1 MPKLPKFMKK
11 QQKLDPA
18 QQAAVDAQKREVSE
32 LRVFVKDVLYPVVVE
47 VSTSIS
53 DAEMLCDKLC
63 NEIQEGMIK
72 KASHFTLDDL
82 ELSALKDKSDK
93 NRERDILKLFNG
105 MLADK
110 SSLLLQGM
118 RNQIKQSVFTEAQTR
133 SLKDLDVKFYD

>member
-1 MPKLPKFMKK
+1 M
-11 QQKLDPA
+11 QQKRLDD
-18 QQAAVDAQKREVSE
+18 QRKEVSE

-63 NEIQEGMIK
+63 NDIQEAMIK
-72 KASHFTLDDL
+72 KSAGFSLEDL
-82 ELSALKDKSDK
+82 ELPALADKSEK
-93 NRERDILKLFNG
+93 NRERDILKLFEG
-105 MLADK
+105 KLADK

-118 RNQIKQSVFTEAQTR
+118 RNQIKQSVFAESQTR